1 VTADALAIHVRSH
14 QAKRYLIKPDAT
26 NKNSLKRQKQADTAI
41 RSVMDL
47 DDILDLLLCTDV
59 ETSCN
64 NIMSLKEDLMMG
76 MVDQEDWYV
85 DLTV

>member
-1 VTADALAIHVRSH
+1 MHYLSSKAMLLKLTTVRILLAAPSK
-14 QAKRYLIKPDAT
+14 AE
-26 NKNSLKRQKQADTAI
+26 TAI

-64 NIMSLKEDLMMG
+64 NIMSLKEDLMVG

>member
-1 VTADALAIHVRSH
+1 
-14 QAKRYLIKPDAT
+14 
-26 NKNSLKRQKQADTAI
+26 
-41 RSVMDL
+41 MDL

-64 NIMSLKEDLMMG
+64 NIMSLKEDLMVG